1 MVAEQR
7 IVNAK
12 VIRLNLSELYQ
23 HLNAGSILQQ
33 MVDGQLIQPGNMKDA
48 EAYDSKYAKNL
59 STSLALLSRQS
70 PPTRLLNFCTVLDTS
85 GTSQQ
90 TKLALKLRSGKIVSV
105 FLYWIM
111 ILSNTDYDKLCS
123 SRKKQF
129 LQKLYPSSLPPTSDL
144 PVSDLQTKFLQT
156 FEVIAEAFDQ
166 LPKSL
171 DCLKQFFSQL
181 VLPSAKGSVVPII
194 SSSTYEKAV
203 TSREVLRQQSSL
215 WNCFSPHLLKMMCEE
230 CECTPAI
237 AAMEQF
243 ILFRNQFITSLICR
257 RKQTLNKKHSSSLHP
272 SHLALHTGPISDLQS
287 LHSSVFD
294 KLDEHTRV
302 IDTIETI
309 RLTVHID
316 RPRLTLQEYDDITT
330 SVCGYFNIPRAA
342 LVYGGCSQDG
352 QVVCWMTSA
361 SLLPYLKSVDLGM
374 SSNRLMA
381 EEGILSVAVGELH
394 IRCMRRKVSIVTYVH
409 CQFIGNSM

>member
-1 MVAEQR
+1 M
-7 IVNAK
+7 
-12 VIRLNLSELYQ
+12 
-23 HLNAGSILQQ
+23 
-33 MVDGQLIQPGNMKDA
+33 
-48 EAYDSKYAKNL
+48 
-59 STSLALLSRQS
+59 
-70 PPTRLLNFCTVLDTS
+70 
-85 GTSQQ
+85 
-90 TKLALKLRSGKIVSV
+90 
-105 FLYWIM
+105 
-111 ILSNTDYDKLCS
+111 
-123 SRKKQF
+123 
-129 LQKLYPSSLPPTSDL
+129 
-144 PVSDLQTKFLQT
+144 
-156 FEVIAEAFDQ
+156 EAFDQ

-181 VLPSAKGSVVPII
+181 VLPSAKGKVVPII

-257 RKQTLNKKHSSSLHP
+257 RKQTPTKKQNIMTPSSSLHP

-287 LHSSVFD
+287 LHPSVFD
-294 KLDEHTRV
+294 KLDQHKRSRV

-330 SVCGYFNIPRAA
+330 SVCGYFDIPRAA

-361 SLLPYLKSVDLGM
+361 SLLPYIKNVDLGM

-381 EEGILSVAVGELH
+381 EEGILSVAVGDLH
-394 IRCMRRKVSIVTYVH
+394 IRCMRRKVSIVMCNDTNVITACTMYIHLLYFTYMYVTALVH
-409 CQFIGNSM
+409 YLIHVYV

>member
-1 MVAEQR
+1 M
-7 IVNAK
+7 
-12 VIRLNLSELYQ
+12 
-23 HLNAGSILQQ
+23 LQ
-33 MVDGQLIQPGNMKDA
+33 
-48 EAYDSKYAKNL
+48 
-59 STSLALLSRQS
+59 T
-70 PPTRLLNFCTVLDTS
+70 
-85 GTSQQ
+85 
-90 TKLALKLRSGKIVSV
+90 
-105 FLYWIM
+105 
-111 ILSNTDYDKLCS
+111 
-123 SRKKQF
+123 
-129 LQKLYPSSLPPTSDL
+129 LYPSSLPPTSDL

-156 FEVIAEAFDQ
+156 FEFVMGAFDQ

-181 VLPSAKGSVVPII
+181 VLPSAKGKVVPII

-257 RKQTLNKKHSSSLHP
+257 RKQTSTKKQSIMTPSISLHP

-287 LHSSVFD
+287 LHPSVF
-294 KLDEHTRV
+294 DEHTRV
-302 IDTIETI
+302 IDTIVTI

-316 RPRLTLQEYDDITT
+316 RPRLTLQVYDDITT
-330 SVCGYFNIPRAA
+330 SVCGYFSIPRAA

-361 SLLPYLKSVDLGM
+361 SLLPYLKNVNPGR
-374 SSNRLMA
+374 SSYRLMA
-381 EEGILSVAVGELH
+381 EEGILSVAVGDLH
-394 IRCMRRKVSIVTYVH
+394 IRCMRRKVSIVMCNVTSLV
-409 CQFIGNSM
+409 NSMYIHVQCTYIHLIYFTYMSVPALSIN